1 MHEVSVA
8 KTVSGNIPSIEA
20 NNLSRLEFQLGVPII
35 VGTMAV
41 SLPDVVQMMACKSR
55 NMRSLVPEALST
67 RKILLY
73 TKGGIIAGIVY
84 AIRRFLRNHASVLR

>member
-41 SLPDVVQMMACKSR
+41 SLPDVVQMMAYKSR
-55 NMRSLVPEALST
+55 NMRS
-67 RKILLY
+67 
-73 TKGGIIAGIVY
+73 
-84 AIRRFLRNHASVLR
+84 